1 MTYLPPDSGVPGGQ
15 PWPPQQPP
23 PGLGNPQ
30 GYPQEVPGY
39 APQYPQY
46 PQSPGYGQPSYGY
59 PQPGYGYQPQQPP
72 GYGYQPGQPQ
82 GFGYPPQGFPPPGY
96 PPQGFPPPKSGGSGK
111 WWLIG
116 GAAVLAVIGLVL
128 AIVLGTSSDGKG
140 PNSTASGRPGSS
152 GSSDED
158 QIRSLLT
165 SPTGGTDPQQLLE
178 QHFCQNDQEVFKKL
192 GGLGALDV
200 PGGMDGKPTPEVSIS
215 DIKVTGSKATADLTV
230 TGNQNPGLP
239 SSTIYF
245 RKESGEWKFCM
256 TDSPALAG
264 LPGLGGH

>member
-1 MTYLPPDSGVPGGQ
+1 MTYLPPDSGVPGGE

-23 PGLGNPQ
+23 PGAGNPQ
-30 GYPQEVPGY
+30 GYPQGAPGY

-46 PQSPGYGQPSYGY
+46 PQYPQAPGYGPQGSGQQGYGY
-59 PQPGYGYQPQQPP
+59 PDYGQQGYGPQGYGYQPQQPGYGYQPQP
-72 GYGYQPGQPQ
+72 PQ
-82 GFGYPPQGFPPPGY
+82 GFGYPP
-96 PPQGFPPPKSGGSGK
+96 PKSGGSVK

-116 GAAVLAVIGLVL
+116 GAAVLAIVGLVL
-128 AIVLGTSSDGKG
+128 TIVLATSSDTKG
-140 PNSTASGRPGSS
+140 SNSTASGPRSS
-152 GSSDED
+152 AGSSDED

-178 QHFCQNDQEVFKKL
+178 QHFCQNVQEVFKKL

-200 PGGMDGKPTPEVSIS
+200 PGGMDGKPAPEVTIS
-215 DIKVTGSKATADLTV
+215 DIKVAGSKATADLTV
-230 TGNQNPGLP
+230 TGSQNPGLP

-256 TDSPALAG
+256 TDSPALSG

>member
-30 GYPQEVPGY
+30 GYPQEAPGY
-39 APQYPQY
+39 APQYPQSY
-46 PQSPGYGQPSYGY
+46 PGYGQPGYGY
-59 PQPGYGYQPQQPP
+59 PQPGYGYQPQQPQ
-72 GYGYQPGQPQ
+72 GY
-82 GFGYPPQGFPPPGY
+82 GYPPQGFPPPGY
-96 PPQGFPPPKSGGSGK
+96 PPPGFPPPKSGGSGK

-140 PNSTASGRPGSS
+140 PSSNASGRAGSS

-200 PGGMDGKPTPEVSIS
+200 PGGMDGKPAPSVSIS

-230 TGNQNPGLP
+230 GGSQNPGLP

-256 TDSPALAG
+256 TDSPALSG